1 MNGTTYYNRT
11 GLPAPVKAS
20 VVIPVY
26 NAERYLDE
34 CIRSALDQTHRDAEI
49 VAVNDGSTDA
59 SPEILD
65 AYADRI
71 SVYHKPNGGTASAL
85 NHGIRRMGGDWFKWH
100 SADDLLKPHALET
113 LCGAAERLG
122 ERSIKYI
129 LYAEH
134 DFIDEHGKQITTLE
148 DSEHDFIDEHGKQ
161 ITTLECLAF
170 DYNRMNDFE
179 RNVRL
184 LNHFYGPAGAAILH
198 RSAFDECG
206 FFSESLP
213 FSEDY
218 EFWLRCCL
226 LHGYRLYYVPGNV
239 GSYRMHTGQLS
250 NTRRPEFV
258 ENGERIRSSVLSK
271 LPPDLRRRYVAAEKN
286 YSPYPRHVRIRRGI
300 RDAVLGA
307 LPQDAADRAVALYLR
322 AAGKCPGE
330 PRR

>member
-1 MNGTTYYNRT
+1 M
-11 GLPAPVKAS
+11 KAS

-34 CIRSALDQTHRDAEI
+34 CIRSALDQTRRDAEI

-59 SPEILD
+59 SPEILE
-65 AYADRI
+65 AYSDRI

-85 NHGIRRMGGDWFKWH
+85 NHGIRKMGGDWFKWH

-113 LCGAAERLG
+113 LCGAADRLG
-122 ERSIKYI
+122 ERSMKYI
-129 LYAEH
+129 IYSEH
-134 DFIDEHGKQITTLE
+134 DFVDEHGKRITTLE
-148 DSEHDFIDEHGKQ
+148 DSEHDFVDEHGKR

-170 DYNRMNDFE
+170 DYNRMSDFE

-198 RSAFDECG
+198 RSAFDACG

-239 GSYRMHTGQLS
+239 GSYRIHAGQLS

-307 LPQDAADRAVALYLR
+307 LPQDAAGRVVALYLR
-322 AAGKCPGE
+322 AAGKYPGE
-330 PRR
+330 PQR